1 MLWARV
7 GWDTCEPFG
16 SDLLFSR
23 CACASLAAPW
33 MLCGDSAQWG
43 RAKVVMTGAPLVLS
57 PQGLLGARRAPVMAG
72 LSLSPNSCCLNL
84 SFLATAPL
92 SSCFPT
98 GQLWSQ
104 AARAPRALIAVNGPE
119 DPHLGPTPMG
129 SGAHLSSVLAPQP
142 SLGCLAGLQLSPIP
156 FHP

>member
-1 MLWARV
+1 MLCTHV
-7 GWDTCEPFG
+7 EWDMCGPFG

-23 CACASLAAPW
+23 CACASLPAPW
-33 MLCGDSAQWG
+33 MLRGDSAQRG
-43 RAKVVMTGAPLVLS
+43 RAKVVMAGAPLVSS
-57 PQGLLGARRAPVMAG
+57 PQGLLGARRAPMMAG
-72 LSLSPNSCCLNL
+72 LSPSPNSCCLNS

-119 DPHLGPTPMG
+119 DPHLGPTLVG

-142 SLGCLAGLQLSPIP
+142 SLGCLAGL
-156 FHP
+156 